1 MLRIRPKCTAGHL
14 YPMIKPMEATPPE
27 EAFVPHK
34 PHSDPVV
41 TGTGEVIATRAPA
54 RERWSWA
61 LYDFSNT
68 IFSMNIATLFFA
80 VWLVKDVGASNT
92 MAAVASSASSVLVV
106 LSIPLFGAISDAT
119 QRRKP
124 WVVGFTLIAVV
135 MTILM
140 GVIGQTVVP
149 LVGEAVK
156 NPSVASYTL
165 AGLPAFAILG
175 AFVLAN
181 WAYQG
186 AMPFYNAMMFELVPP
201 NEVGRLSGIGTG
213 LGYVGSIVGVLL
225 ISPFFNGEMP
235 VVGALPAGVVN
246 SLHMVPFTSQAGRV
260 STFVPTGILFLL
272 FSLPLFFFCRDHNR
286 IAGRKRIAWREAFKG
301 VADTIRDA
309 KKYPGALRFLF
320 ASFLYQDAIGTIIQ
334 YMALYAVMAM
344 GFEKGAEITLFVV
357 LTIPAAI
364 GSFIIG
370 RLVDRIG
377 PKKSLVF
384 VIAGWVVLLIAMVL
398 VPSRFA
404 FWLVGG
410 MIGLIFGGVATAER
424 PLLLTLVPDVEAA
437 RFFSLMVLSSRAAAI
452 AGPLIWG
459 WTVDGLLPSFG
470 VGFAYRAAVITV
482 AIGMFLALVLLWK
495 VPDKWRAQ
503 GT

>member
-1 MLRIRPKCTAGHL
+1 MTH
-14 YPMIKPMEATPPE
+14 TPH
-27 EAFVPHK
+27 A
-34 PHSDPVV
+34 DPVI
-41 TGTGEVIATRAPA
+41 TRDGEVVASRAPA

-80 VWLVKDVGASNT
+80 VWIVNDVGASNT
-92 MAAVASSASSVLVV
+92 MAALASSISSVLVV

-124 WVVGFTLIAVV
+124 WVVGFTLIAVS
-135 MTILM
+135 MTVLM
-140 GVIGQTVVP
+140 GVVGQTLVP

-156 NPSVASYTL
+156 DPSTTSYVL
-165 AGLPAFAILG
+165 AGLPAFAILS
-175 AFVLAN
+175 AFILAN

-201 NEVGRLSGIGTG
+201 GEIGRLSGVGTG
-213 LGYVGSIVGVLL
+213 LGYIGSIVGVLL
-225 ISPFFNGEMP
+225 ISPFFNGAMP
-235 VVGALPAGVVN
+235 VVGQLSSGVVDV
-246 SLHMVPFTSQAGRV
+246 LRLIPFTSHAGRV
-260 STFVPTGILFLL
+260 STFVPTALLFLL
-272 FSLPLFFFCRDHNR
+272 FSLPLFFFCRDHNAKKGKQR
-286 IAGRKRIAWREAFKG
+286 IAFRQAFEG
-301 VADTIRDA
+301 VLQTIRDS
-309 KKYPGALRFLF
+309 KKYPGALRFLL

-334 YMALYAVMAM
+334 YMALYAVKAM

-364 GSFIIG
+364 GSFFIG

-377 PKKSLVF
+377 PKRSLVF
-384 VIAGWVVLLIAMVL
+384 VIAGWVVLLIAMVV
-398 VPSRFA
+398 VPNRFS

-410 MIGLIFGGVATAER
+410 AIGLIFGGVATAER

-459 WTVDGLLPSFG
+459 VTVDGLLPSFG
-470 VGFAYRAAVITV
+470 VGFAYRAAVVTV
-482 AIGMFLALVLLWK
+482 AVGMFFSLVLLWK
-495 VPDKWRAQ
+495 VPDQWRRQSA
-503 GT
+503 G